1 MEDMD
6 KKEELEQTVA
16 EEIEETAETVEEIV
30 SETEEPAEEAAPEG
44 EKTEET
50 TEKVPAKQEKGGSNI
65 IGIILGLV
73 LFVAFLAVVWMAP
86 VGNVVKDT
94 GVLYAKENNLYYYDM
109 ENEPYL
115 LQEGISAGGGYNYFY
130 NAWGA
135 GVAEEGDWGYYMTNV
150 DASGAADLYRR
161 NMQDPAA
168 EAVLVDSDVYD
179 YQISKNG
186 DMVAYLTMQDDSLR
200 LCTFDGGS
208 IATYA
213 TGLHLEDDVYSLS
226 KDGRYLVFRD
236 AYDMLCAAKVR
247 SGGEVDIHVLTDE
260 CPLYALSEDTLY
272 FVSKANEMFNINSY
286 DFESEPVLVAENAQY
301 MELMPNG
308 RDLLY
313 GVKPTEVIPYS
324 ELLEDDMAE
333 IDAAMKE
340 DDPNYEQKLM
350 RDELREAMASGEGL
364 EPLMQQFYI
373 LSNGKST
380 LVADHVVS
388 AIAVK
393 DSDKNFVT
401 GYQAKE
407 FQPLYL
413 SVIGGGLEM
422 VDMIYYMSINYGGM
436 QPFLA
441 DGAGNVEVL
450 AGSGVLL
457 NTVQVSQDGSKAAYL
472 VEDAEGGNM
481 LMQMEIGK
489 AAEAEALQKNVE
501 EFAFTGRNELFYYY
515 DYANGAGKL
524 AKAGDGNNSISDAS
538 GVQFAKDAG
547 RVYYLLLDQN
557 TGNGKMEWWDGENRE
572 TIDGG
577 VFAFQYKGNGK
588 AALIYDYDVA
598 KLTGDLGY
606 YDGKGVTMLDEDV
619 TALFIN

>member
-1 MEDMD
+1 MEDME
-6 KKEELEQTVA
+6 KKEELETVV
-16 EEIEETAETVEEIV
+16 EEIEETAEEEI
-30 SETEEPAEEAAPEG
+30 SETEEMQELA
-44 EKTEET
+44 KET
-50 TEKVPAKQEKGGSNI
+50 PVKQEKGSSNVL
-65 IGIILGLV
+65 GIIVGLV

-86 VGNVVKDT
+86 AGGSVKDT
-94 GVLYAKENNLYYYDM
+94 GVLYAKENDLYLYDLK
-109 ENEPYL
+109 NEPYL
-115 LQEGISAGGGYNYFY
+115 LQEDISAGGGYNYFY
-130 NAWGA
+130 SAWGA
-135 GVAEEGDWGYYMTNV
+135 GAAEEGDWGYYMANV
-150 DASGAADLYRR
+150 DVSGAADLYRR
-161 NMQDPAA
+161 NMKDPDA
-168 EAVLVDSDVYD
+168 EAVLVDSAVYD
-179 YQISKNG
+179 YQISKDG
-186 DMVAYLTMQDDSLR
+186 DMVAYLTLQDDALR

-213 TGLHLEDDVYSLS
+213 TGIHLEEDVYSLS
-226 KDGRYLVFRD
+226 KDGRYLVFKD
-236 AYDMLCAAKVR
+236 AYDMLCAAEVQN
-247 SGGEVDIHVLTDE
+247 GGEVDVNVLTDS

-272 FVSKANEMFNINSY
+272 FVSKANEMFNIYSY
-286 DFESEPVLVAENAQY
+286 DFENEPVLVAENAQY

-308 RDLLY
+308 KDLLY

-350 RDELREAMASGEGL
+350 RDSLREAMKSGEGL

-380 LVADHVVS
+380 LVADNVVS
-388 AIAVK
+388 AVAVK

-401 GYQAKE
+401 GYQAKP

-422 VDMIYYMSINYGGM
+422 VDLIYYMSVNYGGM

-450 AGSGVLL
+450 NGSGVLPDSL
-457 NTVQVSQDGSKAAYL
+457 KVSSDGTKAAYL
-472 VEDAEGGNM
+472 ATDAETGGNM

-489 AAEAEALQKNVE
+489 AAEAEVLQANVE
-501 EFAFTGRNELFYYY
+501 DFAFAGRNDLFYYY
-515 DYANGAGKL
+515 DYSNGAGKL
-524 AKAGDGNNSISDAS
+524 AKAGEGDNSIADAS
-538 GVQFAKDAG
+538 GVQFAKDMG

-588 AALIYDYDVA
+588 AALIYDYDIVN
-598 KLTGDLGY
+598 LTGNLGY

-619 TALFIN
+619 TAIFIN